1 MECFTTS
8 IRRLF
13 SFITLLPF
21 LISPLLAQ
29 QTIRYLPPE
38 DEFDPR
44 SEYFIRVLEL
54 ALQKSQDKYG
64 AFTLQKGSKNIDQTV
79 VLKQLREGQ
88 EYEVVHTMTHVG
100 RERLL
105 RPIRIPLTKGLLG
118 LRLLLV
124 RKDDVGKFSK
134 NMDEAELKNQLWG
147 QGSSWPDTQILEL
160 NGYRVEKIPQY
171 HDLFL
176 ALKEGK
182 IDAFPRSVI
191 EIYDELLIHQSQLAV
206 APGIAIRYDA
216 PVYFFVSPQNKEL
229 AERLEFGLKKA
240 LYDGSFNRLFDSYLG
255 KHVKRAELEKRK
267 IIQIKNPLLSAET
280 PLNQKELWY
289 QFE

>member
-1 MECFTTS
+1 MKYFKTS
-8 IRRLF
+8 IHRSL
-13 SFITLLPF
+13 SLVTLLF
-21 LISPLLAQ
+21 LLFAPALAQ
-29 QTIRYLPPE
+29 HAIRYLPPE

-54 ALQKSQDKYG
+54 ALQRSQDKYG
-64 AFTLQKGSKNIDQTV
+64 EFNLQEGSTNDDQTV

-88 EYEVVHTMTHVG
+88 EYEVVHTMTHAG

-124 RKDDVGKFSK
+124 RKEDVAKFSK
-134 NMDEAELKNQLWG
+134 NMDEAELKKMLFG

-160 NGYRVEKIPQY
+160 NGYRVEKIKQY
-171 HDLFL
+171 QNLFK
-176 ALKEGK
+176 ALKDGE
-182 IDAFPRSVI
+182 IDAFPRSVV

-206 APGIAIRYDA
+206 APGIALRYDA
-216 PVYFFVSPQNKEL
+216 PVYFFVSPKNKEL
-229 AERLEFGLKKA
+229 AERLEYGLKKA
-240 LYDGSFNRLFDSYLG
+240 LFDGSFNRLFETYLG
-255 KHVKRAELEKRK
+255 KHVKQADLDGRK
-267 IIQIKNPLLSAET
+267 IIKLQNPLLSAET
-280 PLNQKELWY
+280 PLDQKALWY